1 MFHVNDWVV
10 YGTSGVYCVVDTDLP
25 DPTGSDSERRYYE
38 LQSAKQK
45 CRTYVPMDST
55 VRMRPI
61 LSKEEAE
68 DLIRRIPELDTPLC
82 AEHGKNAAEKYY
94 RDLLQ
99 HGDCAAITGAVHKL
113 SERRRSLIQSG
124 RHMSFTEEKFL
135 RRGRELLEQRVFHL
149 PRDSP
154 GEGRFVYSS
163 DTDKAS
169 ELLSISD
176 KIR

>member
-10 YGTSGVYCVVDTDLP
+10 YGTSGVYCIVDTDLP

-45 CRTYVPMDST
+45 CRTYVPMDSA
-55 VRMRPI
+55 VRMRPV

-82 AEHGKNAAEKYY
+82 TEHGKNAAEKYY

-99 HGDCAAITGAVHKL
+99 HGDCAAITGVVHKL

-124 RHMSFTEEKFL
+124 GHMSFTEEKFL
-135 RRGRELLEQRVFHL
+135 RRGRELL
-149 PRDSP
+149 DS
-154 GEGRFVYSS
+154 EF
-163 DTDKAS
+163 
-169 ELLSISD
+169 SISLGIPPE
-176 KIR
+176 KVASFIRQTLTKQANC

>member
-25 DPTGSDSERRYYE
+25 DPTDSSSNRRYYE

-45 CRTYVPMDST
+45 CRTYVPMDSDIC
-55 VRMRPI
+55 MRPV

-68 DLIRRIPELDTPLC
+68 ALIRRIPELDHPLC
-82 AEHGKNAAEKYY
+82 TEHGKNAAEKYY

-99 HGDCAAITGAVHKL
+99 HGDCAAIAGVVHKL
-113 SERRRSLIQSG
+113 TERRRSLLQAG

-135 RRGRELLEQRVFHL
+135 RRGRELL
-149 PRDSP
+149 DSEFSVSLGIP
-154 GEGRFVYSS
+154 Q
-163 DTDKAS
+163 DKVGTF
-169 ELLSISD
+169 
-176 KIR
+176 IRQTLAKQTIVEDA